1 MTNRKSF
8 SSSKIREKFGL
19 IQNLTKLIDKR
30 GKGIL
35 IERFLNCLANFKTG
49 KTEDQYYDLDPNR
62 FQ

>member
-19 IQNLTKLIDKR
+19 IQNLTKLIDER

-49 KTEDQYYDLDPNR
+49 KTEDEYNDLDPNR